1 MRRKDREVTDQKEI
15 EAILEEA
22 KILHLG
28 LYDEGY
34 PYVVPLHYGY
44 EFVEGKLTLW
54 MHCAKEGHKL
64 DLIRKDP
71 HVCAQIDCRVE
82 AVSGGDIPCKY
93 GSLFASVIGRGTAEI
108 LEDEEEKIRGLQIL
122 MKYQTGRDFEF
133 SPEMATGVE
142 VIRIRIEELSAKA
155 RTV

>member
-1 MRRKDREVTDQKEI
+1 MRRKDREVTDPKEI

-28 LYDEGY
+28 INDEGC

-44 EFVEGKLTLW
+44 DFEEGKLTLY

-71 HVCAQIDCRVE
+71 RVCAQIDCRVE
-82 AVSGGDIPCKY
+82 EVSGGDIPCKY
-93 GSLFASVIGRGTAEI
+93 GSRFASVIGRGTAEI
-108 LEDEEEKIRGLQIL
+108 VEGEEKIKGLMIL
-122 MKYQTGRDFEF
+122 MKHQTGRDFEF
-133 SPEMATGVE
+133 SPEMAAGVK
-142 VIRIRIEELSAKA
+142 VVRVSIAELSAKA

>member
-1 MRRKDREVTDQKEI
+1 MRRKDREVTDKKEI
-15 EAILEEA
+15 EAILAEA

-28 LYDEGY
+28 LNDGGC

-44 EFVEGKLTLW
+44 EFEAGKLTLW
-54 MHCAKEGHKL
+54 MHSAKEGYKL

-122 MKYQTGRDFEF
+122 MKHQTGRDFEF
-133 SPEMATGVE
+133 SPEMAAGVE
-142 VIRIRIEELSAKA
+142 VIRVRIAELSAKA